1 VFESSVTAPFS
12 ASALPA
18 TVAPVFSVMLWS
30 ARMLPTKVVS
40 VPSVAELPTWKYTL
54 HGEAPLINTTDE
66 PLAVVSVLPI
76 WNMKTALG
84 SPSASSV
91 SVPVSCADES
101 KQ

>member
-1 VFESSVTAPFS
+1 
-12 ASALPA
+12 
-18 TVAPVFSVMLWS
+18 
-30 ARMLPTKVVS
+30 

-84 SPSASSV
+84 SPWRLASACPSAAPTSRSSR
-91 SVPVSCADES
+91 PLP
-101 KQ
+101 